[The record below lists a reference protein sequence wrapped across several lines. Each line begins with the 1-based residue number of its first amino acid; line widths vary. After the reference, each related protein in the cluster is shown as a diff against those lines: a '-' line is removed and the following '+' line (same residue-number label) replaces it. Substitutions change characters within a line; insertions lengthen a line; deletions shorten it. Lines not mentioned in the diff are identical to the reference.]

1 MEIKARAVIC
11 ALCAALII
19 ASGWLLFRDIR
30 SDGGTADDV
39 RAELDSAAAEQSRAY
54 DATQR
59 VGERLDS
66 GIERVSGI
74 ESAISGSAESAQRIE
89 AGIDASTERVR
100 DGIAITQDSQR
111 RISESIGVIQ
121 EIRAGTR
128 ADGK

>member
-1 MEIKARAVIC
+1 MGIKARALVC

-19 ASGWLLFRDIR
+19 ALGWLLFRDIR
-30 SDGGTADDV
+30 SDGGAANGV
-39 RAELDSAAAEQSRAY
+39 RAELDGAAAEQSRAY

-66 GIERVSGI
+66 GIERVGGI
-74 ESAISGSAESAQRIE
+74 ESAVRDSRDTASRIE

-100 DGIAITQDSQR
+100 DSIAITQDSQR
-111 RISESIGVIQ
+111 RISESLGVIQ
-121 EIRAGTR
+121 AIREGAR